1 MSLVI
6 PGSITRR
13 LRVVCAAAVLALGQ
27 FAGPTTTSWGADLVG
42 HWPLTGDVQ
51 DQSGRGQH
59 GVNRG
64 VMFPRIA
71 GGGRRAAGSFNG
83 LGGHLEIPLK
93 ADSLEGT
100 RDFSLAAWVELTD
113 DTTDLPGS
121 IASHFDERQRRGFS
135 LGFVTNTGVTSS
147 QANFRQLEFGI
158 DNGHDEPQWSDHGQ
172 LGNALLIFSL
182 CVHDGA
188 LFAGT
193 CEAGATAAGRVWK
206 LDEKNTW
213 TDLGAPDRCNSVS
226 ALATFE
232 GELYA
237 GVSKYRLAGSALAES
252 ENPHLGG
259 RVYRHRGGQEWEDC
273 GQLPQTEAIGGM
285 VVFGGKLYASSLYKP
300 AGFFRYEGGQKW
312 TPCALPNGKRV
323 EALAVWN
330 GGLYASSY
338 DQAHIFRFD
347 GTEWTD
353 LGQVG
358 PPENTQT
365 YSFAV
370 YRGEMYVGTWA
381 TGKVFRYGG
390 STNWVDCGRLGQEL
404 EVMGMLVH
412 NGSLY
417 AGSLPLA
424 EVYRYDNNQQWD
436 RLVQLDQTPD
446 VKYRRAWTMAQYR
459 GRLYCGTLP
468 SGRVWSFAAG
478 ANVTHDREL
487 KPGWHHV
494 VAIRTGD
501 RLRLCVDGRQVAE
514 SSVFSPDQF
523 DLTIDRPL
531 KLGAG
536 STDFLKGRMYDV
548 RLFRGALTAREIADL
563 AREPAD
569 Q

>member
-1 MSLVI
+1 MSHVI
-6 PGSITRR
+6 PGVPNR
-13 LRVVCAAAVLALGQ
+13 LLHRLAATVALALGQ
-27 FAGPTTTSWGADLVG
+27 LVLSSSRTLAADLVG

-51 DQSGRGQH
+51 DTSGRGQH
-59 GVNRG
+59 GINRG

-71 GGGRRAAGSFNG
+71 GGGRRAAGAFNG
-83 LGGHLEIPLK
+83 LGGHVEIALAPD
-93 ADSLEGT
+93 AVPGT
-100 RDFSLAAWVELTD
+100 QDFSLAAWVELTD

-121 IASHFDERQRRGFS
+121 IASRFDEQRRRGFS

-158 DNGHDEPQWSDHGQ
+158 DNGRDEPQWTDHGRP
-172 LGNALLIFSL
+172 GNALLIFAL
-182 CVHDGA
+182 CTHDGA
-188 LFAGT
+188 LYAGT
-193 CEAGATAAGRVWK
+193 CEAGATEAGRVWR
-206 LDEKNTW
+206 LDERNEW

-252 ENPHLGG
+252 ENPQKGG
-259 RVYRHRGGQEWEDC
+259 RVYRYRGEQNWEDC
-273 GQLPQTEAIGGM
+273 GQLPETEAIGGL
-285 VVFGGKLYASSLYKP
+285 VVYGGQLYASSLYKP
-300 AGFFRYEGGQKW
+300 AGFFRYEGGQNW
-312 TPCALPNGKRV
+312 TSCPLPNGKRV

-347 GTEWTD
+347 GDTWTD

-370 YRGEMYVGTWA
+370 HRGEMYVGTWA

-390 STNWVDCGRLGQEL
+390 VNDWIDCGRLGQEL

-412 NGSLY
+412 NGGLY

-424 EVYRYDNNQQWD
+424 EVYRYEQNQTWK

-459 GRLYCGTLP
+459 GRLFCGTLP

-478 ANVTHDREL
+478 ANVTHDREV
-487 KPGWHHV
+487 KPGWHHL
-494 VAIRTGD
+494 VAARMGD
-501 RLRLCVDGRQVAE
+501 RLRLHLDGRQVAE
-514 SSVFSPDQF
+514 SAAFIPADF
-523 DLTIDRPL
+523 DLTTDRPL

-548 RLFRGALTAREIADL
+548 KLFRGALTAQEIADL